1 MTAGLPAQ
9 VEHRFGSSVPA
20 GSPRPSPSTR
30 LVGDFHVNSKTQ
42 HSQFITARRKNF
54 LGLAGAFAAAVSTA
68 DVAHAAPP
76 QRLFS
81 DTHLTLPAQAKAPI
95 KAIKGRSRGVAID
108 FNAVKADTL
117 TLELLDDVTVTAI
130 RDRIEDKDG
139 RLSWVGHIEGQ
150 EGSSEVILAIRGRAM
165 FGTVVMDDGRMF
177 EIAYAGTKTHAVR
190 QIDPSKTAPHAE
202 PIEPDISA
210 AAELAGTSTSLN
222 APSTAAASTGQVI
235 DLLVVYTPK
244 ARANAGGQ
252 SGIEAKIINAVTKAN
267 QAYLNSQVDM
277 QLNLVK
283 MAEVNYTETGDM
295 SKSLSDITNTT
306 DGKMDEVHALRNQYG
321 ADQVALVTADSNY
334 CGIAYV
340 MTSLGSWFAP
350 YAFAVVHDDSK
361 YNCLGNHTLAHELG
375 HNQGNMHDPDNS
387 SYAGVYPYSYGY
399 RLCGVFHDVMSYACS
414 SPRIPYFS
422 NPNVFYNGQSTGVA
436 NYQDTA
442 RSMNG
447 TSATVASF
455 RSSTTTTPTVP
466 TTPTSLA
473 ATTQSSSSIVLTWAD
488 KSNNET
494 GFKVQRSPDGV
505 NWSEIASLGSNVTSF
520 TNTGLKAGT
529 KYSYR
534 VYAYNSVGNSAFS
547 NTASATTTANSVD
560 TTPPTVKITSP
571 SNGITVGHPT
581 KITGTG
587 SDNIK
592 LKSLTLA
599 IDGDVRASTSGSSI
613 SYNWNTKKI
622 AKGPHTI
629 TLTGTDAADNT
640 SQVSI
645 QVYK

>member
-1 MTAGLPAQ
+1 
-9 VEHRFGSSVPA
+9 
-20 GSPRPSPSTR
+20 
-30 LVGDFHVNSKTQ
+30 
-42 HSQFITARRKNF
+42 
-54 LGLAGAFAAAVSTA
+54 
-68 DVAHAAPP
+68 
-76 QRLFS
+76 
-81 DTHLTLPAQAKAPI
+81 
-95 KAIKGRSRGVAID
+95 
-108 FNAVKADTL
+108 
-117 TLELLDDVTVTAI
+117 
-130 RDRIEDKDG
+130 
-139 RLSWVGHIEGQ
+139 
-150 EGSSEVILAIRGRAM
+150 
-165 FGTVVMDDGRMF
+165 
-177 EIAYAGTKTHAVR
+177 
-190 QIDPSKTAPHAE
+190 
-202 PIEPDISA
+202 
-210 AAELAGTSTSLN
+210 
-222 APSTAAASTGQVI
+222 
-235 DLLVVYTPK
+235 
-244 ARANAGGQ
+244 
-252 SGIEAKIINAVTKAN
+252 
-267 QAYLNSQVDM
+267 M

-466 TTPTSLA
+466 TAPTSLA

-494 GFKVQRSPDGV
+494 GFKVQHSPDGV

-599 IDGDVRASTSGSSI
+599 IDGDVRALTSGSSI
-613 SYNWNTKKI
+613 SYNWNTKRI
-622 AKGPHTI
+622 AKGQHTI